1 MRVTSIEICL
11 YRFGTI
17 QPICNG
23 ESWCEASCYNL
34 AHLPFFSPLHFD
46 LTRAK
51 GSFHRALNIWSLKIL
66 YSYIF
71 LHYYYV
77 QKKRESLAYISTFGI
92 FWPKDICAQ
101 KYKKKIG
108 LFVLQTIQII
118 VSMCTAFV
126 PLHISINTGFAW
138 FYIPKPKKKWQWLS

>member
-1 MRVTSIEICL
+1 MRKFRFNEILIEICL

-23 ESWCEASCYNL
+23 ESWCKASCHNL
-34 AHLPFFSPLHFD
+34 AHSPFFFRLHFD
-46 LTRAK
+46 LTQTK
-51 GSFHRALNIWSLKIL
+51 GSFHRVLNIWSLKIL

-101 KYKKKIG
+101 KYKKNR
-108 LFVLQTIQII
+108 II
-118 VSMCTAFV
+118 CPTS
-126 PLHISINTGFAW
+126 NTNHRICVCCFCSFAC
-138 FYIPKPKKKWQWLS
+138 YYKH